1 VVDLLQLISEQTP
14 AVALAIT
21 IWYFSNRDILRFL
34 QERREMIEAL
44 RLERQEW
51 TATLRQVTTQYEERM
66 RTSTEARVAQT
77 AELHALK
84 SRMTELILKVEAL
97 LMMAKSLRGEDGND

>member
-1 VVDLLQLISEQTP
+1 MELLQLISGQTP
-14 AVALAIT
+14 AVALAIV

-51 TATLRQVTTQYEERM
+51 LTAMRQITTQYEER
-66 RTSTEARVAQT
+66 TQAATETRVANT

-97 LMMAKSLRGEDGND
+97 LMIAKSSRGEGSND